1 MTWYF
6 YDVGD
11 YSGHAPIQKGKT
23 HRSAT
28 LKNALAR
35 AYQMV
40 KYEHCETIHVTNK
53 IEQTRMRY
61 TKSME
66 FRPYN
71 VPYVVY
77 DDSPYNR
84 PMTLYVVRTK
94 NGIKR
99 LMADGTM
106 RELK

>member
-6 YDVGD
+6 YEVGD
-11 YSGHAPIQKGKT
+11 DYGHRPPEMSKV
-23 HRSAT
+23 HRSGT

-40 KYEHCETIHVTNK
+40 KYKYVEEVYVTDK
-53 IEQTRMRY
+53 ASQTGGGFTRY
-61 TKSME
+61 K
-66 FRPYN
+66 
-71 VPYVVY
+71 VPYIVY
-77 DDSPYNR
+77 DNSPRNR
-84 PMTLYVVRTK
+84 PLSLFVVRTK
-94 NGIKR
+94 NGTKR